1 MNNYRQRNNNSLN
14 KLGEEIFFE
23 NLIAN
28 LLSNEIINQVSPSR
42 KKSVASTEFIITKIV
57 EIDENQQ
64 KILSE
69 LDEIKKTLKKE
80 QKK

>member
-57 EIDENQQ
+57 EIDKNQQ

-80 QKK
+80 Q

>member
-57 EIDENQQ
+57 EIDKNQQ
-64 KILSE
+64 KILSFCMVKINK
-69 LDEIKKTLKKE
+69 LLKID
-80 QKK
+80 

>member
-1 MNNYRQRNNNSLN
+1 MNNYGQRNNNSLN

-57 EIDENQQ
+57 EIDKNQQ

-80 QKK
+80 Q